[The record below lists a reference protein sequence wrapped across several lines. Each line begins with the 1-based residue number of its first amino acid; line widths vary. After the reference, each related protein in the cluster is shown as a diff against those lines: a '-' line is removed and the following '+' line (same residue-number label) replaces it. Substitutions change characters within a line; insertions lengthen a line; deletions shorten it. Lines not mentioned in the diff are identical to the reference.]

1 MKPSV
6 SSELSRK
13 VTALYRQG
21 RQEEALKALD
31 GICNPSGIEPFPSYS
46 YYLSRAG
53 VLACLERYDE
63 ALDTLEE
70 GMERTK
76 TDEDC
81 IPCFVG
87 NCWRTP
93 HLEPLRNPSYR
104 ERLEGIVG
112 SPPNT

>member
-31 GICNPSGIEPFPSYS
+31 GICNPLGIEPFPSYS

-53 VLACLERYDE
+53 VLAWKDSTKRWTRLRRGWSEPRPTRAAYL
-63 ALDTLEE
+63 ALWATAGGL
-70 GMERTK
+70 R
-76 TDEDC
+76 
-81 IPCFVG
+81 IWNPCATRPTG
-87 NCWRTP
+87 RGWR
-93 HLEPLRNPSYR
+93 
-104 ERLEGIVG
+104 G
-112 SPPNT
+112 

>member
-31 GICNPSGIEPFPSYS
+31 GICNPSCMEPFPSYS

-53 VLACLERYDE
+53 VLACLQRYDQ
-63 ALDTLEE
+63 ALDAIAE
-70 GMERTK
+70 GMK
-76 TDEDC
+76 TTEKEKGC

-87 NCWRTP
+87 NCWRVP
-93 HLEPLRNPSYR
+93 YFEPLRKPPYR
-104 ERLEGIVG
+104 ERFEGIVG